1 MKEAIVL
8 LADTH
13 INSRMGLCNS
23 DIIDDDGNVYQQNLI
38 QKWLWK
44 NWTDCVKTIKDLT
57 KGHKKTVILNGDI
70 VDLDT
75 YNRSNQMISRNPA
88 TILKMAETILKPI
101 IDIKD
106 NLFVIRGTEAH
117 VGSSGWLEEMMAHEF
132 GAIKDPDTMQSSWW
146 HLRAKFGGL
155 KFDISHHVSLGG
167 LPWSFAQG
175 VMRLVQST
183 RMDYLDWNE
192 EMPDFIIRAHQHRY
206 ADSGTT
212 FSTRGVCLPC
222 WQYKPAY
229 LYRTGKENSK
239 PSIGAVV
246 ILCNKGQYELIPM
259 LYEPMRSKI
268 WESA

>member
-13 INSRMGLCNS
+13 INSRMGLCNPNV
-23 DIIDDDGNVYQQNLI
+23 IDDDGNIYQQNVI
-38 QKWLWK
+38 QKWSWA
-44 NWTDCVKTIKDLT
+44 NWLECMDTIKNLT
-57 KGHKKTVILNGDI
+57 KGYKVNVILNGDI
-70 VDLDT
+70 VDLDNC
-75 YNRSNQMISRNPA
+75 NRSTQMVSRNPA
-88 TILKMAETILKPI
+88 TILKMAEVILSKL
-101 IDIKD
+101 IKIKND
-106 NLFVIRGTEAH
+106 LFVTRGTEAH
-117 VGSSGWLEEMMAHEF
+117 TGNSGWLEELMAHEF
-132 GAIKDPDTMQSSWW
+132 GAVKDPDTMQSSWW
-146 HLRAKFGGL
+146 HLRAVFGGK

-167 LPWSFAQG
+167 LPWTYAQG
-175 VMRLVQST
+175 VMRLVQAT

-192 EMPDFIIRAHQHRY
+192 TPPDFVIRAHQHRY

-246 ILCNKGQYELIPM
+246 ILCDKNQYELKPL
-259 LYEPMRSKI
+259 LYEPKRGKV
-268 WESA
+268 WESS

>member
-13 INSRMGLCNS
+13 INSKVALCNPNV
-23 DIIDDDGNVYQQNLI
+23 IDDDGNIYQETLI
-38 QKWLWK
+38 QKWLWL
-44 NWTDCVKTIKDLT
+44 NWLNCMEDIRNLT
-57 KGHKKTVILNGDI
+57 KGYKITVILNGDI
-70 VDLDT
+70 VDVDT
-75 YNRSNQMISRNPA
+75 YNRSTQMVSRSPA
-88 TILKMAETILKPI
+88 TIIKMTEVVLEQLVN
-101 IDIKD
+101 IKND
-106 NLFVIRGTEAH
+106 LFVIRGTEAH
-117 VGSSGWLEEMMAHEF
+117 TGNSGWLEELMAHEL
-132 GAIKDPDTMQSSWW
+132 GAVKDPETMQSSWW

-167 LPWSFAQG
+167 LPWTYAQG
-175 VMRLVQST
+175 VMRLVQAT

-192 EMPDFIIRAHQHRY
+192 EAPDIVIRAHQHRY

-229 LYRTGKENSK
+229 LYRTSKENSK

-246 ILCNKGQYELIPM
+246 ILCDKGQYELKPL

-268 WESA
+268 WKSN